1 LMQHMVV
8 VPIISHL
15 YINKGVSHVLKPIIK
30 STIMASSYTNPK
42 AKVHTPTPK
51 HQHPIKSC
59 HISIRPTSSATS
71 FYIIRKI

>member
-1 LMQHMVV
+1 MVV

-51 HQHPIKSC
+51 PRMALDQGGENLV
-59 HISIRPTSSATS
+59 
-71 FYIIRKI
+71 